1 MYIRRTRQENAST
14 QIKVSL
20 SGERLAIFGNALL
33 MFFRRTATLEDRMHH
48 LETLIQAIPSAVFAA
63 GGAIPGGSSTSHL
76 PDSSASPLASF
87 ASSTHTYPSGVPP
100 PSLHVF
106 PLTNPSTHFTT
117 TTCSRPRSRGQSPNS
132 VFQSMLGQY
141 HGTQPTSPADD
152 LAEHASRMSL
162 SASYLYIDD
171 EGYTRWQGETSGLPL
186 LDLLVEN
193 HPSTTKRDSSETSSP
208 DPSMSNSDKNKAT
221 NTDWFPNRT
230 PRRTSV
236 NPQTMWRLITS
247 YIAPDLMDRYIAS
260 ISTQLLTLIDLVVAP
275 DLYSVT
281 CVHHTT

>member
-1 MYIRRTRQENAST
+1 
-14 QIKVSL
+14 
-20 SGERLAIFGNALL
+20 
-33 MFFRRTATLEDRMHH
+33 MHH
-48 LETLIQAIPSAVFAA
+48 LETLIQAIPPAVFAA
-63 GGAIPGGSSTSHL
+63 GGVIPGPGGSSTSEPGTGPL
-76 PDSSASPLASF
+76 SSL

-117 TTCSRPRSRGQSPNS
+117 TTTTHSGPRSRGQSPNS
-132 VFQSMLGQY
+132 VLRSVLGQY
-141 HGTQPTSPADD
+141 HGAQPTSPADD

-193 HPSTTKRDSSETSSP
+193 HASTKKCNSREASSP
-208 DPSMSNSDKNKAT
+208 DSSMSNSDKNKAT
-221 NTDWFPNRT
+221 NSDWFPNRT

-247 YIAPDLMDRYIAS
+247 YVPPDLMDRYI
-260 ISTQLLTLIDLVVAP
+260 STIPTRLPTLIGLTVAP
-275 DLYSVT
+275 DLYSVI
-281 CVHHTT
+281 CVHHTI